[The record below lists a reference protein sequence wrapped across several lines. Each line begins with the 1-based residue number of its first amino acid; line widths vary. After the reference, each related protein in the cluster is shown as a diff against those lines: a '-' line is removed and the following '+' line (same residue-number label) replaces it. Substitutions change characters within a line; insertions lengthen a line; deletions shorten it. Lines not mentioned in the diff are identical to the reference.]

1 MSSTQPSISELEAD
15 IAARRDRIARTVDE
29 LTARAQPKAI
39 MQRQKDVAKAR
50 FADVTTT
57 PEGDLRVERIAA
69 AVAALTIVVVL
80 VVVRRS
86 RRG

>member
-1 MSSTQPSISELEAD
+1 MSSTQPSITELEAD
-15 IAARRDRIARTVDE
+15 IAARRDRLARTVDE

-39 MQRQKDVAKAR
+39 MQRQKDSAKAR

-69 AVAALTIVVVL
+69 AVAVLAVVVVL
-80 VVVRRS
+80 AVLRR